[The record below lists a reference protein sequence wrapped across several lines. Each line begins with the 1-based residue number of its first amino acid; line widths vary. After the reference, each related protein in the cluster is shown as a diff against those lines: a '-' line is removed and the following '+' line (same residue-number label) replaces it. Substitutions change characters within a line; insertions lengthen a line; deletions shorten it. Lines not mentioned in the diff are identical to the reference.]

1 MTVESG
7 ILIGSLS
14 SLATIIVTKFKC
26 LIKKNGVWTSSC
38 AFMDKPIVPDDDE
51 IEVKQFDLGENVK
64 GLYVRPKHQHLY
76 THEEHN
82 IDSSDSE

>member
-64 GLYVRPKHQHLY
+64 GLYVRPKHQHY

-82 IDSSDSE
+82 IYSSDSE